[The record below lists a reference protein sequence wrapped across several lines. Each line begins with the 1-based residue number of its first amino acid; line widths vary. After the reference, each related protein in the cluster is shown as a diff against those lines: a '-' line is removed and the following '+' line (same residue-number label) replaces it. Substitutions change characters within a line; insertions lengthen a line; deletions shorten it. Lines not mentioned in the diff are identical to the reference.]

1 MAEGPAQAP
10 CDAMWDG
17 DAEAQ
22 GRLRAPGRQQGGSQA
37 MVPPGQDAPL
47 PPPAVSHVAPMRAGP
62 GRLVVVHWPGLEEH
76 CLPVLKIPDVK
87 ATGAVQGHL
96 VTGGPALVTLPC
108 CSLWGHHWRGLA
120 LGLISHRACQ
130 APPVLCP
137 FPQGQGRARASSA
150 PSLTGDGHA
159 MRGLE
164 FSGQQMGRCGSW
176 PGRMRGWF
184 QGTRPVCDH
193 STGQWHL
200 GPFLPQVLYLGVRP
214 VSGLCS

>member
-1 MAEGPAQAP
+1 MPRLLSPRSQVPRFYGEYIGAAAGMAEGPAQAP
-10 CDAMWDG
+10 CDAMRDG

-22 GRLRAPGRQQGGSQA
+22 GRQSSREAARRLPGHGATRTGRSSAPSSCVPRGSHEGRPWEAGGGSLA
-37 MVPPGQDAPL
+37 
-47 PPPAVSHVAPMRAGP
+47 RAG
-62 GRLVVVHWPGLEEH
+62 GVLSA
-76 CLPVLKIPDVK
+76 VLKIPDVK

-96 VTGGPALVTLPC
+96 VTGGPARVTLPC

-159 MRGLE
+159 VRGLE
-164 FSGQQMGRCGSW
+164 LSGQQMGRCGGW
-176 PGRMRGWF
+176 PGRLRG
-184 QGTRPVCDH
+184 
-193 STGQWHL
+193 
-200 GPFLPQVLYLGVRP
+200 
-214 VSGLCS
+214 